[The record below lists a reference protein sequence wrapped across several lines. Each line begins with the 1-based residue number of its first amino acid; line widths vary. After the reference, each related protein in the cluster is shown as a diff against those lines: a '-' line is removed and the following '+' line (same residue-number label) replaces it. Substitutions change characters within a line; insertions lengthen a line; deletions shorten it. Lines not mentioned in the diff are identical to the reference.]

1 MTQDSWILGNY
12 TSAKENPGLQ
22 KQLIEEWGT
31 APVITEC
38 ISANVFIPVDTS
50 KGRFK
55 AYSLDEKA
63 QKKAEIPQEITPE
76 GITLHTTGKEGTIWY
91 EIVRS

>member
-1 MTQDSWILGNY
+1 MDIGKLYLRKRKPRAPKTTHRRVGNC
-12 TSAKENPGLQ
+12 
-22 KQLIEEWGT
+22 
-31 APVITEC
+31 PVITEC